1 MWRASMKIRH
11 LHILLKSSWE
21 YPVGIKGSAAVAGYA
36 YACWKAGM
44 ISQWCA
50 WNRQGGAAGPAR
62 TQRGSPEDCGGM
74 SVSEQLS
81 YRMTSFQI
89 HSSVFL
95 AHLFYFV
102 SKRHLKKVPAPA
114 RSSYR
119 SRDGSRERG
128 SAESVPGWAALK
140 FWQGCR
146 SQREEEGGGNKV
158 NIGMDIRC
166 QELILFHEKSSLSPL
181 SLPPRMPQPRVSP
194 GFIFLLGFIFCLP
207 DSASPRW
214 ASSFPE

>member
-1 MWRASMKIRH
+1 
-11 LHILLKSSWE
+11 
-21 YPVGIKGSAAVAGYA
+21 
-36 YACWKAGM
+36 
-44 ISQWCA
+44 
-50 WNRQGGAAGPAR
+50 
-62 TQRGSPEDCGGM
+62 
-74 SVSEQLS
+74 
-81 YRMTSFQI
+81 MTSFQI

-128 SAESVPGWAALK
+128 SAESVPGWAVLK

-158 NIGMDIRC
+158 NIGMDIRR
-166 QELILFHEKSSLSPL
+166 QELILFHEKSTLSPL
-181 SLPPRMPQPRVSP
+181 SLPPRIPQPGVSP
-194 GFIFLLGFIFCLP
+194 APFSFRQLFSTLLCLP
-207 DSASPRW
+207 ATCSRFAECLDTFLEKILGQPTPVFLPGASHGQRSLAGYSPQGLKESDMTRQLNNNVHYMHLL
-214 ASSFPE
+214 